1 MIPSREPGSFRSIA
15 LILQRK
21 SARGRRPHWRRPGL
35 RRERNFSF
43 DIGALTAIS
52 DGGLGMLPIHTQWF
66 TIPRLSPAFTAGHK
80 GWSRSNSSVGGSS
93 GGAKLP
99 RSRGR
104 CAIGANRPAQ
114 CHELRVWRL
123 ESFRARQRTAGFR
136 RRSYHRF
143 SPSRDIPTDS
153 PQRTPAGVFLGRTGD
168 QPKFCTDAGG
178 GRPHASHNRGDRARF
193 GLGPSRALP
202 ASLMVVAPAQSAST
216 RSVPRGQRVKRT

>member
-1 MIPSREPGSFRSIA
+1 LIPSREPGSFRSIA

-136 RRSYHRF
+136 RRPHHRF
-143 SPSRDIPTDS
+143 SPSHDIPTDS
-153 PQRTPAGVFLGRTGD
+153 PQRTPAGVFWV
-168 QPKFCTDAGG
+168 A
-178 GRPHASHNRGDRARF
+178 RAT
-193 GLGPSRALP
+193 SR
-202 ASLMVVAPAQSAST
+202 SSAPMLAEAAHTHPITSFQRRSCAVRI
-216 RSVPRGQRVKRT
+216 RSVPRTAG